1 MNLLRSLKL
10 NSYLIL
16 MASVIKLWGP
26 QVPIFPVNWVSHWEN
41 GDRLLTTFP
50 WVFCSY
56 PNLSLS
62 ITKLSYKSGKK
73 SVAISFITNPEWR
86 TTLWTRTV
94 KIHCYLCI
102 GWYTDGCSKSDY
114 VHKYI
119 TLKNP
124 RARYFCARDGD
135 HFCVG
140 DHISLVGC
148 SHVASTFIGTSLSLK
163 WSSPIQRGMFRSI
176 LWACGLPYRWS
187 PYSWEYG
194 HPYRGSPFFMRGSS
208 YSQEK
213 RDLGYP
219 FSC

>member
-1 MNLLRSLKL
+1 M
-10 NSYLIL
+10 
-16 MASVIKLWGP
+16 
-26 QVPIFPVNWVSHWEN
+26 E
-41 GDRLLTTFP
+41 
-50 WVFCSY
+50 
-56 PNLSLS
+56 
-62 ITKLSYKSGKK
+62 KK
-73 SVAISFITNPEWR
+73 SVAIPFISNLEWR

-102 GWYTDGCSKSDY
+102 SWYIYGCSKLDY

-119 TLKNP
+119 ALKNP
-124 RARYFCARDGD
+124 QARYFCARDGD

-140 DHISLVGC
+140 DHTLVGC
-148 SHVASTFIGTSLSLK
+148 SHVASTLSLK

-194 HPYRGSPFFMRGSS
+194 HTGVPIFMRGFS
-208 YSQEK
+208 YSQEN

-219 FSC
+219 FSCYYEDLWHLWCSSWMWHNVLLCDVM